1 MASATLSEEAAGRL
15 RPAKKLVAHRF
26 DATPKNVLGTT
37 TPAGI
42 AEHDPD
48 VKERGARSE
57 ERGNPAPAFLGLPT
71 VAMASIANIDF
82 HPDNPRRDYPEDE
95 IRLLAENIER
105 FGLLDPIVV
114 RANPE
119 NRKRYQLLSGHRR
132 LLAHKRLKR
141 TTIAAKLVDVSDA
154 DAVWILDS
162 ANALHKDLNPLEEAL
177 LIEKMTT
184 VYGLTEA
191 EVAAAH
197 GHGESWARNKQRL
210 LALPEPWRGRLLSR
224 EIDETTARLLLPFVA
239 APRLLAA
246 FDAEWREA
254 TEYRDEPLSGLTR
267 EAFGRRIETL
277 VDEHT
282 RPFAMDLK
290 QNWFDGQDNF
300 LGWHPCYVDVAAHR
314 DELDVVKIPVR
325 QDGGAKAKIV
335 VEERITNLDAL
346 SRLQAAAIK
355 DRESA
360 KARKE
365 DKADAKRKAKA
376 KAENKEL
383 TPAQQKAKRDEAA
396 RVLRERIKKW
406 KLAMKRFFAAELLRR
421 GGLEPI
427 AHADLVDQETVVD
440 RLALLWAMHGSQ
452 HSYQDAAAR
461 AGIKAASPGSHRFD
475 HASLAATLKS
485 LAEPRDALRKAVS
498 EWFWPSF
505 EDPYQVHD
513 FKVKPATVEMAAAE
527 LRLDFT
533 DLWESAQQDK
543 PAGAGVLFQKFLD
556 LHNSDQ
562 LRTLAKEW
570 DVFIPESATKSKAI
584 AIVQAKATERTLK
597 LPSCLVERGAGRG
610 ARGAGK
616 KKANRKG
623 AKARRS

>member
-1 MASATLSEEAAGRL
+1 MASATLSREAAGRL
-15 RPAKKLVAHRF
+15 RPGKKLVAHRF

-42 AEHDPD
+42 VEHDPD
-48 VKERGARSE
+48 VEDRGSRIE

-71 VAMASIANIDF
+71 VAMVALANIDF

-141 TTIAAKLVDVSDA
+141 TSIAAKLVDVSDA

-184 VYGLTEA
+184 TYGLTEA
-191 EVAAAH
+191 KVAAAH
-197 GHGESWARNKQRL
+197 GHTASWAANKKRL
-210 LALPEPWRGRLLSR
+210 LALPEPWRGRLVSR

-365 DKADAKRKAKA
+365 DKADAKRKAKEQAA
-376 KAENKEL
+376 KKEL
-383 TPAQQKAKRDEAA
+383 TPKEQKAKREAAA

-406 KLAMKRFFAAELLRR
+406 TFALKRFTIAAVLKNPAFANGE
-421 GGLEPI
+421 
-427 AHADLVDQETVVD
+427 VVD
-440 RLALLWAMHGSQ
+440 RLLLYWGLFRGNHG
-452 HSYQDAAAR
+452 YQRNA
-461 AGIKAASPGSHRFD
+461 I
-475 HASLAATLKS
+475 
-485 LAEPRDALRKAVS
+485 
-498 EWFWPSF
+498 
-505 EDPYQVHD
+505 Q
-513 FKVKPATVEMAAAE
+513 
-527 LRLDFT
+527 
-533 DLWESAQQDK
+533 
-543 PAGAGVLFQKFLD
+543 AGAGNSAAVKRELEDDRQGGVWKGLAKIGDTQLAIACAAVEYFWPTFEDAYDVDTWRVAEPVVEAFCQAISFSMNQAWQDAQEDLPVGAGMFVQKFLD
-556 LHNSDQ
+556 LHNGDQ
-562 LRTLAKEW
+562 LRALAKEW

-597 LPSCLVERGAGRG
+597 LPSCLAERGAGRG
-610 ARGAGK
+610 TRGAGK
-616 KKANRKG
+616 KTANRKG
-623 AKARRS
+623 AKNR